1 MMYYRRKLLLA
12 LIEVFGGNL
21 KSTDCEKLL
30 FNFCKITGKDYYDFF
45 PHRFGPFSFVSYYDK
60 SRLTELGL
68 LRDAQDF
75 QLNTRHSYLKTIKPS
90 DKKVLLDLKASGL
103 RGKKLIRK
111 TYKENPHFTRHSE
124 IIEELFTPEEV
135 KQLQF

>member
-12 LIEVFGGNL
+12 LIEVFDGDL

-30 FNFCKITGKDYYDFF
+30 FNFCKITGKNHYDFF

-60 SRLTELGL
+60 GRLTALGL
-68 LRDAQDF
+68 LKNTQNF
-75 QLNTRHSYLKTIKPS
+75 QLNTRHSYLKELNQS

-103 RGKKLIRK
+103 RGKRLIK
-111 TYKENPHFTRHSE
+111 K
-124 IIEELFTPEEV
+124 
-135 KQLQF
+135 